1 MKRFLFSG
9 VLVLVALV
17 LLAVA
22 GAGIFISTL
31 DLSTY
36 RSQLSQVAEE
46 ALGRPVMIEGEIGHS
61 FMPLGL
67 SLERVIVK
75 DTAEFGSGEFLM
87 VEDVA
92 LRVDLQRLATG
103 NISVDEVSVGKAV
116 AHLQVNA
123 AGKKNWEFSRP
134 KGSEE
139 KLTDDTPKTKVSK
152 NKELQLAIRNVSCDA
167 TVVTYVD
174 RPGGTDVAVQLEK
187 VALSDLALGIDMPMA
202 VAGVVTDRA
211 AKMTA
216 DFSLKSVVRIEE
228 SGDVLLRINDFS
240 SKVGKT
246 SSQERLQA
254 RIKGEVVYAAKM
266 QSVNLNDIS
275 GSFGGVDV
283 KTTLAVILPGGANLA
298 KGRTLDVRGEITLGD
313 INDAL
318 LASLAAPFAEGPQAG
333 GAKKTTAKGAGKTM
347 GNKAAG
353 APDFSAL
360 KPLYI
365 DLDVRLNSFSQ
376 DALRADNIKLHATLD
391 GGSARIPFSCVFYSG
406 SVSGTL
412 TAALTAK
419 PLNWKIDG
427 KANGIHI
434 GGLMR
439 SLKQKADITGKVG
452 TTFALS
458 GQGIEPQ
465 GIKSSLSGTLSC
477 LVQDALVKAD
487 FSEEIKRLLQVRDG
501 IPVRKGEGVFAIQR
515 GLVTIQKLDVDSPL
529 ATAQGKGQVHLVH
542 ETLNIMMD
550 VQPGGI
556 PPSLPLIIDGTFAK
570 PAFNWHASRMLED
583 TAREIINDPVGSVG
597 RVLDVRDE
605 LKAGGKVARE
615 NIKDVGKELESV
627 GKGIEGL
634 FKRKK

>member
-391 GGSARIPFSCVFYSG
+391 GGSARIPFSCDFYSG